1 MPDSPATAVVRL
13 FSWLRQ
19 GLHAGITAATASGT
33 SDGHLA
39 VPMRLRVNNSSPL
52 DVPVQLY
59 GPGDLTGI
67 DSRVVIRTEPQPFA
81 TDFEPNY
88 FPFIECDLPDFP
100 WMFTPAAADTAAR
113 LRPWIC
119 LVAVR
124 KDRSSIAVIPD
135 QPLPVLECPR
145 DELPNLTESW
155 AWTHA
160 QIVEGSTRVMD
171 PSLGTTAQKKA
182 LSDALK
188 RYPERSLSRLLC
200 PRRLDPRTGY
210 HACLVPTFDVG
221 RKAGLGEAVTKDDE
235 RQLKPAWVS
244 AAGTTGNGAIRLPV
258 YYHWEF
264 STGLEGDFEALARRL
279 VPRTLPSTVGLRSM
293 SIAKPG
299 WGMPSLATEAAG
311 AVLGLEGALRTPDT
325 EPTPWPDNARK
336 TFQTALRKILNAP
349 GEQAPPGSEPTIVG
363 PPLYGQWHVKQR
375 AVPNDDKPPH
385 WFRELNL
392 DPRLRTAAGFGTMV
406 IRFEQEQ
413 LMASA
418 WDQLAQHEQD
428 NERLRR
434 AQLSEAVGQVLEE
447 KHFQPLPINRFLQVT
462 APAHRTLTRGIVEN
476 APPPQTAQPLIS
488 AAFRRL
494 TRQSGPLARRVE
506 ATARQKLEA
515 ADEKSVVRQFQEG
528 ITGLGA
534 LVESLGEVEISQPK
548 QLRSISAT
556 LVESPASVSS
566 DADAARLDWLKTTLL
581 KELDPRL
588 TVRSALREDLPNAE
602 SIDLV
607 RFAPEFPQAM
617 YEPLRDYFEDALLP
631 GLEQVPTNTITL
643 LETNPRFIESYM
655 TGLNHEMGRELV
667 WRGFPTDQRGTYF
680 RQFWD
685 TRGRVPPPTDQEKE
699 KLKDIA
705 PITTWKETAH
715 LGENTATGAA
725 EGQIVLLLRGDLLRR
740 YPRAIIYAA
749 EAIWSADGT
758 RRELGAQERYPL
770 FRATRQPDVT
780 MLGFPL
786 TEQQVRGA
794 DNRSAGHP
802 GWFFVLQQQPT
813 EPRFGLDVPV
823 SYGGVPAH
831 WSDLTWGH
839 LATDENALKK
849 LVYVPVD
856 GLLQGKT
863 VDNVP
868 WGKNS
873 AQMAFIT
880 RQPPFRVAIHART
893 WLTKT

>member
-1 MPDSPATAVVRL
+1 
-13 FSWLRQ
+13 
-19 GLHAGITAATASGT
+19 
-33 SDGHLA
+33 
-39 VPMRLRVNNSSPL
+39 
-52 DVPVQLY
+52 
-59 GPGDLTGI
+59 
-67 DSRVVIRTEPQPFA
+67 
-81 TDFEPNY
+81 
-88 FPFIECDLPDFP
+88 
-100 WMFTPAAADTAAR
+100 
-113 LRPWIC
+113 
-119 LVAVR
+119 
-124 KDRSSIAVIPD
+124 
-135 QPLPVLECPR
+135 
-145 DELPNLTESW
+145 
-155 AWTHA
+155 
-160 QIVEGSTRVMD
+160 
-171 PSLGTTAQKKA
+171 
-182 LSDALK
+182 
-188 RYPERSLSRLLC
+188 
-200 PRRLDPRTGY
+200 
-210 HACLVPTFDVG
+210 
-221 RKAGLGEAVTKDDE
+221 
-235 RQLKPAWVS
+235 
-244 AAGTTGNGAIRLPV
+244 
-258 YYHWEF
+258 
-264 STGLEGDFEALARRL
+264 
-279 VPRTLPSTVGLRSM
+279 
-293 SIAKPG
+293 
-299 WGMPSLATEAAG
+299 
-311 AVLGLEGALRTPDT
+311 
-325 EPTPWPDNARK
+325 
-336 TFQTALRKILNAP
+336 
-349 GEQAPPGSEPTIVG
+349 
-363 PPLYGQWHVKQR
+363 
-375 AVPNDDKPPH
+375 
-385 WFRELNL
+385 
-392 DPRLRTAAGFGTMV
+392 MV

-418 WDQLAQHEQD
+418 WEQLAQHEQD

-434 AQLSEAVGQVLEE
+434 AQLSEAVGQVFWE

-462 APAHRTLTRGIVEN
+462 APVHRTLTRGIVEN
-476 APPPQTAQPLIS
+476 APPLQPAQPLIS

-494 TRQSGPLARRVE
+494 TRRSGPLARRVE
-506 ATARQKLEA
+506 VTARQKLEP
-515 ADEKSVVRQFQEG
+515 ADKKSVIRHFQEG
-528 ITGLGA
+528 ISGLGA

-548 QLRSISAT
+548 QLRSVSAT
-556 LVESPASVSS
+556 LVERPASVSS
-566 DADAARLDWLKTTLL
+566 EAAAARMDWLKTTLL
-581 KELDPRL
+581 KELDARL

-602 SIDLV
+602 STDLV
-607 RFAPEFPQAM
+607 QFAPEFPQAM
-617 YEPLRDYFEDALLP
+617 YEPLRDYLEDALLP
-631 GLEQVPTNTITL
+631 GLEQVPPNTITL

-705 PITTWKETAH
+705 PITTWKETTH
-715 LGENTATGAA
+715 LGENTATGGA

-849 LVYVPVD
+849 LVYVPID

-893 WLTKT
+893 WLENR